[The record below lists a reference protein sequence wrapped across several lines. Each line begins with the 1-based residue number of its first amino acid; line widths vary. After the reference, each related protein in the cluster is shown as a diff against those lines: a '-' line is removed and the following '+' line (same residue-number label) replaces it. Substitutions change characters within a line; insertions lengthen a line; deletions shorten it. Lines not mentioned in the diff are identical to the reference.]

1 MLSFATNP
9 TIIRRL
15 PLGSGPTAAELS
27 AGPALLAGIE
37 QTKAPALRW
46 YHIAPPAL
54 LLGSA
59 QRLHEVDVAA
69 SAAQGIPTHRRRSG
83 GGAVLSDAALLLL
96 DLALPREHPLY
107 TDDVTES
114 YRWIGEVW
122 AAALRDLGLDARPI
136 SVAAARADTAALD
149 PLVRRV
155 CFGGRSPYETLVDH
169 RKVVGLAQIRR
180 RAGALYQAGVYLRWS
195 PERSAQLLA
204 ATAPERIDLA
214 QQLAA
219 RVAGLNELLPQPPDA
234 AMVIG
239 AFEAALTRQTGLTPA
254 DDAWSDAERAAQA
267 AELPRYAAIVATDD
281 RR

>member
-1 MLSFATNP
+1 M
-9 TIIRRL
+9 
-15 PLGSGPTAAELS
+15 
-27 AGPALLAGIE
+27 
-37 QTKAPALRW
+37 RW

-59 QRLHEVDVAA
+59 QRLAEVDMAA
-69 SAAQGIPTHRRRSG
+69 GAARGIAIHRRRSG

-122 AAALRDLGLDARPI
+122 AAALRGLGLDARPI
-136 SVAAARADTAALD
+136 SVADARADTAALD
-149 PLVRRV
+149 PLLRRV
-155 CFGGRSPYETLVDH
+155 CFGGLSPYEVLVDD

-195 PERSAQLLA
+195 PERSAELIA
-204 ATAPERIDLA
+204 ATAQERAALA

-219 RVAGLNELLPQPPDA
+219 RVAGLGELLPQQPPDA
-234 AMVIG
+234 AAVIG
-239 AFEAALTRQTGLTPA
+239 AFEAALTRL
-254 DDAWSDAERAAQA
+254 DRHDAVGRRLERRRAGGAGRRAAA
-267 AELPRYAAIVATDD
+267 LCRDHDDRRPTTDD
-281 RR
+281 RPLRSEERGAKTRQRISGEKRRR